1 MIETDSANLQPKLRP
16 LNQKAEWQITSSN
29 PWTGGACFADCGI
42 GSHAI
47 EARTDKRIL
56 NRVLKREKRERA
68 ELVKRLT

>member
-1 MIETDSANLQPKLRP
+1 MI
-16 LNQKAEWQITSSN
+16 
-29 PWTGGACFADCGI
+29 CADCGI

>member
-1 MIETDSANLQPKLRP
+1 MVVSIGRGRHDKSPGKSIPVNEARNR
-16 LNQKAEWQITSSN
+16 
-29 PWTGGACFADCGI
+29 GI